1 MTQDTHVYLD
11 HFCLREPP
19 FTLTPNK
26 SFFHGGGNRGQ
37 VLEAL
42 LYAAQNTE
50 GVITVTGEVGT
61 GKTMLSRMLIELRP
75 RNLDIAYVANPSMT
89 RDEMVGYIARE
100 LRVKTTD
107 LRPVEVLQALE
118 KKLIQLY
125 ARGRRVVVLID
136 EAHVIPPDTLE
147 EIRLL
152 SNLETDRHKLLRIM
166 LVGQDELRMT
176 LATPRMRP
184 LRERVTERFHLGPL
198 RAGDIADYL
207 SSRLRRAGG
216 DPQTFEPRAVAM
228 IARASEGLTR
238 RVNILADKALLAAFA
253 DGQRFVGDRHVKA
266 AIQDA
271 QFTRLRGWRSCFS
284 SRRWPVLARVG
295 IGAAMTA
302 GGMAAVHAADAV
314 KALPL
319 R

>member
-1 MTQDTHVYLD
+1 MTQDTHVHLD

-26 SFFHGGGNRGQ
+26 AFFHEGGNRGQ

-42 LYAAQNTE
+42 LYAARHTE

-61 GKTMLSRMLIELRP
+61 GKTMLSRMLIERRP
-75 RNLDIAYVANPSMT
+75 KNLEIAYIGNPSMT
-89 RDEMVGYIARE
+89 RDEIVGYVANE
-100 LRVKTTD
+100 LRVKTAEM
-107 LRPVEVLQALE
+107 RPVDVLQALE
-118 KKLIQLY
+118 RKLIQLY
-125 ARGRRVVVLID
+125 ARGRRVMVLID

-152 SNLETDRHKLLRIM
+152 SNLETDRHKLLRIV

-184 LRERVTERFHLGPL
+184 LRERITERFHLGPL
-198 RAGDIADYL
+198 RAGDVADYL
-207 SSRLRRAGG
+207 SYRLRRAGG

-228 IARASEGLTR
+228 IAKASEGLTR
-238 RVNILADKALLAAFA
+238 RINILADKALLAAFA
-253 DGQRFVGDRHVKA
+253 DGRRFVGARHVKA
-266 AIQDA
+266 AIEDA
-271 QFTRLRGWRSCFS
+271 QFTRLRGWTSLMS
-284 SRRWPVLARVG
+284 PTRWPLLARFG
-295 IGAAMTA
+295 LGAAMTA
-302 GGMAAVHAADAV
+302 GGMAAAHAAKV
-314 KALPL
+314 LPL